1 MEKRK
6 AGIETVAKV
15 KLNFIF
21 NNPNSVEDTAEAL
34 IKILAEINA
43 PKVEEAIK
51 KAADESEETAGRSA

>member
-1 MEKRK
+1 MGKRK
-6 AGIETVAKV
+6 AGIKTVAKV

-21 NNPNSVEDTAEAL
+21 NNPNTVEDTAEAL

-43 PKVEEAIK
+43 QRVEEAIK

>member
-1 MEKRK
+1 M
-6 AGIETVAKV
+6 AKV

-51 KAADESEETAGRSA
+51 KAANESEETAGRSA